1 MNRYT
6 KKLNDKYVIDNN
18 NYEDAI
24 NKLAICEDIID
35 ELLIKQEQIS
45 KELETL
51 RREQQTKSYE
61 FRDLLGHKL
70 INSSLI
76 TIFKTHDL
84 M

>member
-1 MNRYT
+1 VNRYT